1 MSEVLSSYRSSRGPK
16 DRTDPAYNIG
26 QVVFLEPIP
35 RNYNTGG
42 GSNSGLVPKGSY
54 LYPKPGISVF
64 FYEDNQ
70 GKNRQLRNGD
80 QVNHPMRS
88 GDELVGT
95 ALGETFVG
103 PAGTF
108 TKVDWV
114 NSYVDH
120 GLFGDKQVS
129 TPRVGWVDVSKVTWQ
144 ATAKSP
150 GDYEPPADTSG
161 GDGGGGGLDTTTLGF
176 GAVAAALIFS
186 MNKKKRRK

>member
-16 DRTDPAYNIG
+16 ERTDPAYNIG
-26 QVVFLEPIP
+26 TVIKLEPLP
-35 RNYNTGG
+35 RTYSPGG
-42 GSNSGLVPKGSY
+42 GVNSSLVPKGVY

-70 GKNRQLRNGD
+70 GKNQQLRNKD
-80 QVNHPMRS
+80 QVNNPMRT

-95 ALGETFVG
+95 AMGETFVG
-103 PAGTF
+103 PSGTF

-120 GLFGDKQVS
+120 GLFGDKQVN

-144 ATAKSP
+144 ATVKVAGDESTYTPPPP
-150 GDYEPPADTSG
+150 GT
-161 GDGGGGGLDTTTLGF
+161 GGGGIDTTTLGY

>member
-1 MSEVLSSYRSSRGPK
+1 MSEVLSSYRSGRGPQ
-16 DRTDPAYNIG
+16 DRGDTAYNIG
-26 QVVFLEPIP
+26 TVVKPGPLP
-35 RNYNTGG
+35 RSYNTGG
-42 GSNSGLVPKGSY
+42 GDNKGLVPKGSY

-70 GKNRQLRNGD
+70 GKNRQLRNKD
-80 QVNHPMRS
+80 QVNHPMRT
-88 GDELVGT
+88 GDEFVGT
-95 ALGETFVG
+95 ATGETFVG

-120 GLFGDKQVS
+120 GLFGDKQVD
-129 TPRVGWVDVSKVTWQ
+129 TPRIGWVDVSKVTWQ

-150 GDYEPPADTSG
+150 GDEPADTAPITTGGSSG
-161 GDGGGGGLDTTTLGF
+161 IDSTTLGF
-176 GAVAAALIFS
+176 GAVAAALVFS

>member
-1 MSEVLSSYRSSRGPK
+1 MSETLSSYRSSRGPK

-26 QVVFLEPIP
+26 TVIFLEPLP
-35 RNYNTGG
+35 RSYRPTGG
-42 GSNSGLVPKGSY
+42 VNSTLVPKGSY

-70 GKNRQLRNGD
+70 GQNRQLRNNG
-80 QVNHPMRS
+80 QVNHPMRT

-129 TPRVGWVDVSKVTWQ
+129 TPRVGWVDISKVTWQ
-144 ATAKSP
+144 TTVKN
-150 GDYEPPADTSG
+150 PADIETDIDTTPLPSG
-161 GDGGGGGLDTTTLGF
+161 GSGIDTTTLGY

-186 MNKKKRRK
+186 MRKKKRRR